1 MCNRYPVTSFFFV
14 LTIFVST
21 IVTAITL
28 LYFFSSFS
36 YIEVEIV
43 STFSNDF
50 LSKAYAQISDDL
62 LLPGNPLYSQNP
74 NNPTS
79 SLALSATSS
88 VINNS
93 NTFFTKG
100 MLATVLTP
108 SPSYLKSHMPTEIQ
122 NQQQRPDNADG
133 NQIIQTDLFYLYP
146 KLVSG
151 VWSLNVSRGLVTDF
165 HANFKLISINGVDK
179 HFVELLNFQNANN
192 SLVRFNQFF
201 STSINGFVDVKIDNE
216 IFMNKVPIT
225 IQLFKINTVGLT
237 IKDALVA
244 NIFYDNELLGI
255 TDSFK
260 NFKNNELLILEE
272 DDKP

>member
-1 MCNRYPVTSFFFV
+1 M
-14 LTIFVST
+14 
-21 IVTAITL
+21 VTAITL
-28 LYFFSSFS
+28 LSFLSSFS
-36 YIEVEIV
+36 YIGVEIV
-43 STFSNDF
+43 STFFNNS

-74 NNPTS
+74 NNPAFS
-79 SLALSATSS
+79 PALSSS
-88 VINNS
+88 IINNS

-108 SPSYLKSHMPTEIQ
+108 SPSYLKSHMPAEIQ
-122 NQQQRPDNADG
+122 NQQQRPSNADG
-133 NQIIQTDLFYLYP
+133 NQTIQTDLFYLYP

-165 HANFKLISINGVDK
+165 HANFKLITINGIDK

-192 SLVRFNQFF
+192 SLVRFNQFS

-225 IQLFKINTVGLT
+225 IQLFKINTVDLT
-237 IKDALVA
+237 IRDALVA
-244 NIFYDNELLGI
+244 NIFYENELLGI

-260 NFKNNELLILEE
+260 NFKNDELLILEE
-272 DDKP
+272 DDKT